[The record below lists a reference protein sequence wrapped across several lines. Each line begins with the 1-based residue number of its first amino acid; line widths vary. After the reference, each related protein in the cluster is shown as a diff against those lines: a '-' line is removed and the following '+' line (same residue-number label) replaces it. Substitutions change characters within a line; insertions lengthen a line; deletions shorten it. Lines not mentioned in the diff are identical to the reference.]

1 MRSEGSQLHWREP
14 SGRGGS
20 TIRADSSVPPSRLRF
35 WALYWASWAL
45 LGLALALADYQRVL
59 RGDGR
64 KAWEPF
70 VLELTSVLAIAVL
83 ALAIYRWL
91 HFLERTGW
99 DLPRQALGHAAAAL
113 TFCVAHVALMYALR
127 FALYAAVGDHYATG
141 TVPRIFAYEFPKD
154 LVTYVLVAG
163 LAFAVR
169 LRQRE
174 QAHRIEI
181 EQARRALAELQLTR
195 LSDQLHPHFL
205 FNALNSVAALVEENP
220 RVAIAMIARIGDF
233 LRAALEG
240 AGHQTATLS
249 EELALVRAYLAIQA
263 IRFEGAIDV
272 VIAEAP
278 GTGGT
283 RVPRLLLQP
292 IVENAVK
299 HSMVRPATPL
309 SIRIATAAAGEGLSI
324 RIANSRSPGVQGSA
338 TGGTG
343 KGLDIVRNR
352 LALHYG
358 SAARLAIAEDDAAWY
373 VVTLV
378 LPAGAPLPV
387 AGEAE

>member
-1 MRSEGSQLHWREP
+1 M
-14 SGRGGS
+14 
-20 TIRADSSVPPSRLRF
+20 RF
-35 WALYWASWAL
+35 WTLYWTSWAL

-64 KAWEPF
+64 KGWEPF
-70 VLELTSVLAIAVL
+70 VLELTSVMTIAVL

-91 HFLERTGW
+91 QFLERSEW
-99 DLPRQALGHAAAAL
+99 DLPRKALGHAAAAL
-113 TFCVAHVALMYALR
+113 VFCVAHVALMYALR
-127 FALYAAVGDHYATG
+127 FALYAAVGDYYATG
-141 TVPRIFAYEFPKD
+141 TMPRIFAYEFPKD
-154 LVTYVLVAG
+154 AVTYVLVAG

-169 LRQRE
+169 LRLRE

-220 RVAIAMIARIGDF
+220 RAAIAMIARVGDF

-240 AGHQTATLS
+240 AGHATATVR

-272 VIAEAP
+272 EIAEAP
-278 GTGGT
+278 GTGGA

-299 HSMVRPATPL
+299 HTMVRPATPL
-309 SIRIATAAAGEGLSI
+309 QIRIATAAAGAGLSI
-324 RIANSRSPGVQGSA
+324 RIANSRNADPQRPAS
-338 TGGTG
+338 GGTG

-358 SAARLAIAEDDAAWY
+358 SAARLDMAENDAAWF

-378 LPAGAPLPV
+378 LPAAALLPV
-387 AGEAE
+387 AGDAE